1 MSGDDFEKEVKL
13 ALKLVPLDKND
24 EVVEQLSSDQI
35 QAKYAHLKGKLKTML
50 KGLSTLFQATLPLK
64 SFMIHPFKL
73 LFVQK

>member
-64 SFMIHPFKL
+64 SFMIDN
-73 LFVQK
+73 